1 MQVCQMFRI
10 FVSLLV
16 LTDTIAFSGNL
27 HTRTSS
33 ASNAKR
39 IIKNSILFANQNLY
53 TTQQIPGSE
62 LFPIAGSSYV
72 PSGLTKEEWEKI
84 QNKEKST
91 AKSKELGAWGPRFA
105 RSEKP
110 IGDWM
115 VVPNLWTG
123 GFQANKSERNYDAS
137 TVKSPDDG
145 GSRQKTLIPAYAFSF
160 LLVECLFTAFSLLQK
175 RKAASLF
182 AAAALRLKRG
192 ISLSSLALAK
202 MTAIKVV
209 LSACLTKPIYSLF
222 QQHRDKIQRYP
233 TKTIIMGTLGST
245 FSLFAFA
252 IRRSLS

>member
-1 MQVCQMFRI
+1 
-10 FVSLLV
+10 
-16 LTDTIAFSGNL
+16 
-27 HTRTSS
+27 
-33 ASNAKR
+33 
-39 IIKNSILFANQNLY
+39 
-53 TTQQIPGSE
+53 
-62 LFPIAGSSYV
+62 
-72 PSGLTKEEWEKI
+72 
-84 QNKEKST
+84 
-91 AKSKELGAWGPRFA
+91 
-105 RSEKP
+105 
-110 IGDWM
+110 
-115 VVPNLWTG
+115 
-123 GFQANKSERNYDAS
+123 
-137 TVKSPDDG
+137 VKSPDGG

-222 QQHRDKIQRYP
+222 QQHRDKLQRYP